1 MVDAHLGTIG
11 VWLAFLASVAGVVV
25 IVTGFVTRRNADGP
39 SPAATTAG
47 RVAGDGRLLAPV
59 MLVGALLAAGAMEHA
74 LVTHDFTLVFVAEN
88 NSTVTPLLYSIT
100 GMWSALAGS
109 ILLWGLIL
117 AVVST
122 VFVWRY
128 RRQVADPVIRWAS
141 LVLYVVS
148 AFFFGLMVGPANPF
162 VTAPGATQGLGPN
175 SLLQDNPLVAI
186 HPPLLYVGFV
196 VFTVPFA
203 FAIGMLATGRV
214 GDRWQIECRRWT
226 LVAFTFLSVG
236 IVLGAWWSYQVL
248 GWGGFWGWDPVE
260 NAALLPWLCGTAYL
274 HSVLV
279 QERRG
284 LMRVW
289 NLSLSIATFALTI
302 LGTFLTRSGVIT
314 SVHAFSE
321 SSLGPLLIG
330 FFFAVVIVGFGL
342 IAWRGDR
349 LRSPGGIDAPLGREG
364 AFLLNNVLFVGF
376 AFVVLL
382 GTLYPLLYEALTQ
395 QQVTVGA
402 PFFNTIAVPVG
413 LTLLFLMAVAPV
425 LSWRKM
431 SGAVLWQRLVIP
443 VWIGVGT
450 VVLCVAFGLRGSATL
465 IGFGLGA
472 MAAATAA
479 TRVGALGARRPHA
492 PRRLVARPGG
502 ARQRRHDRPPRR
514 RAARRRG
521 HRRHVVPSSGRAGPA
536 PRGGGRLRRAQL
548 PVRRPAHCDVAFT
561 HLAGSPGQGGRRHVH
576 PGDDQLR
583 QRAVGGRHAGHRL
596 GALRRRLPHLRRRGR
611 ARRLVGQPGDQQ
623 PAAGVRGDRRRDRAA
638 RGLAVG
644 RRSADRARGPA
655 RPGAGDPPAPHR
667 PGICPLGSGDG
678 HGTATSSPS
687 GTRPPSRWGRSWPA
701 ASARHDR
708 PTPPPPDPLGG
719 GCGPPGPRRRRR
731 RPRHPDAPGGHR
743 RRQPAAR
750 PHRAP
755 GSPAPISTTGLP
767 VSLASLR
774 GHYVVVN
781 FFASWCVPCQEEAPD
796 LARFHYEQTHTADG
810 ADMVSVVFHDTTAT
824 ARAFLRANGDLWP
837 AVSDPGGTIAE
848 HYGVTAP
855 PTTFVISPSGRVT
868 AVLEGPATQKNLD
881 SFLRRPG
888 RSRPRTSGG

>member
-1 MVDAHLGTIG
+1 
-11 VWLAFLASVAGVVV
+11 
-25 IVTGFVTRRNADGP
+25 
-39 SPAATTAG
+39 
-47 RVAGDGRLLAPV
+47 
-59 MLVGALLAAGAMEHA
+59 
-74 LVTHDFTLVFVAEN
+74 
-88 NSTVTPLLYSIT
+88 
-100 GMWSALAGS
+100 
-109 ILLWGLIL
+109 
-117 AVVST
+117 
-122 VFVWRY
+122 
-128 RRQVADPVIRWAS
+128 
-141 LVLYVVS
+141 
-148 AFFFGLMVGPANPF
+148 MVGPANPF

-284 LMRVW
+284 LFRVW

-302 LGTFLTRSGVIT
+302 LGTFLTRSGVIE

-330 FFFAVVIVGFGL
+330 FFFVVVIVGFGL

-349 LRSPGGIDAPLGREG
+349 LRSPMGIDAPLGREG
-364 AFLLNNVLFVGF
+364 AFLLNNVLLVGF

-382 GTLYPLLYEALTQ
+382 GTLYPLLYEAVTQ

-402 PFFNTIAVPVG
+402 PFFNTIAVPAG
-413 LTLLFLMAVAPV
+413 LTLLFLMAVAPM

-431 SGAVLWQRLVIP
+431 SGVVLWQRLFIP

-479 TRVGALGARRPHA
+479 RALVLSVRAAHARHVGWWRGLVGRANGGMIVHLGVVLLAVGVIAATSYRHQAELALHRGTVVAYDGHRFEFEGLRTVTSPARTSQEALVKVDDGVFA
-492 PRRLVARPGG
+492 PATTSFGSALSVVGTPAIDSGLLADVYLTFDAVGGLGSTSGNQAIDNLPQGSVAIGVVIEPLVAWLWAGGLLIGLGGLLALVPGS
-502 ARQRRHDRPPRR
+502 RR
-514 RAARRRG
+514 RATDPASA
-521 HRRHVVPSSGRAGPA
+521 SSPLVTGAPPDPDREQERAAGAGDDSRAG
-536 PRGGGRLRRAQL
+536 G
-548 PVRRPAHCDVAFT
+548 
-561 HLAGSPGQGGRRHVH
+561 
-576 PGDDQLR
+576 
-583 QRAVGGRHAGHRL
+583 
-596 GALRRRLPHLRRRGR
+596 
-611 ARRLVGQPGDQQ
+611 
-623 PAAGVRGDRRRDRAA
+623 
-638 RGLAVG
+638 
-644 RRSADRARGPA
+644 RARGPCR
-655 RPGAGDPPAPHR
+655 RPDM
-667 PGICPLGSGDG
+667 
-678 HGTATSSPS
+678 TA
-687 GTRPPSRWGRSWPA
+687 
-701 ASARHDR
+701 
-708 PTPPPPDPLGG
+708 
-719 GCGPPGPRRRRR
+719 RRRR
-731 RPRHPDAPGGHR
+731 HPTRWVAGAVLAVLVVVGIVLATRTPQEATAVQSPLLG
-743 RRQPAAR
+743 Q
-750 PHRAP
+750 RAP
-755 GSPAPISTTGLP
+755 ALVGTELNSGSR

-781 FFASWCVPCQEEAPD
+781 FFASWCGPCKVEAPN
-796 LARFHYEQTHTADG
+796 LSRFNYQQAHTADG

-824 ARAFLRANGDLWP
+824 ARAFLRSNGDLWP
-837 AVSDPGGTIAE
+837 AISDPGGVIAE

-855 PTTFVISPSGRVT
+855 PTTFIVDPSGRVT
-868 AVLEGPATQKNLD
+868 AVLLGPATQANLD
-881 SFLRRPG
+881 SFLRAARAEQA
-888 RSRPRTSGG
+888 RTSNG

>member
-1 MVDAHLGTIG
+1 MVDANLGTVG
-11 VWLAFLASVAGVVV
+11 VWLAFVASVAGALVM
-25 IVTGFVTRRNADGP
+25 VTGLTTRPQADGTIP
-39 SPAATTAG
+39 VRRFP
-47 RVAGDGRLLAPV
+47 RDGRMLAPV
-59 MLVGALLAAGAMEHA
+59 MLVGALLATGAMEHA

-109 ILLWGLIL
+109 ILLWGLVL
-117 AVVST
+117 SLVST

-128 RRQVADPVIRWAS
+128 RRLAADPVIRWAT

-148 AFFFGLMVGPANPF
+148 AFFFGLMTGPANPF
-162 VTAPGATQGLGPN
+162 VTAAGVTQGLGPN

-196 VFTVPFA
+196 LFTVPFA

-302 LGTFLTRSGVIT
+302 LGTFLTRSGVIN
-314 SVHAFSE
+314 SVHSFSE

-364 AFLLNNVLFVGF
+364 AFLLNNVVFVGF

-382 GTLYPLLYEALTQ
+382 GTVYPLLYEAVTQ

-402 PFFNTIAVPVG
+402 PFFNTVG
-413 LTLLFLMAVAPV
+413 IPAALTLLFLMAVAPV

-450 VVLCVAFGLRGSATL
+450 VVLCVAFGLRGGPTL

-479 TRVGALGARRPHA
+479 RALVLSVRAAHARHVGWWRGLVGRANGGMIVHLGVVLLAMGVIAATSYRHEAELALHQGTVVTFDGHRFEFVGLRTVSSPSRTAHEALVKVDGGMFAPATTSFGSALSAEGTPAIDSGLFGDVYLTFDVVGGLGSTSGNQAINNLPAGSVGIGVVIQPLVAWLWAGGLLIGVGGVLALVPGSRRRATDPASASSPLVTDAQPGTLREREAAAPEPVGAL
-492 PRRLVARPGG
+492 
-502 ARQRRHDRPPRR
+502 
-514 RAARRRG
+514 
-521 HRRHVVPSSGRAGPA
+521 
-536 PRGGGRLRRAQL
+536 
-548 PVRRPAHCDVAFT
+548 
-561 HLAGSPGQGGRRHVH
+561 
-576 PGDDQLR
+576 
-583 QRAVGGRHAGHRL
+583 
-596 GALRRRLPHLRRRGR
+596 
-611 ARRLVGQPGDQQ
+611 
-623 PAAGVRGDRRRDRAA
+623 AA
-638 RGLAVG
+638 RGT
-644 RRSADRARGPA
+644 GPA
-655 RPGAGDPPAPHR
+655 
-667 PGICPLGSGDG
+667 
-678 HGTATSSPS
+678 
-687 GTRPPSRWGRSWPA
+687 
-701 ASARHDR
+701 
-708 PTPPPPDPLGG
+708 
-719 GCGPPGPRRRRR
+719 
-731 RPRHPDAPGGHR
+731 
-743 RRQPAAR
+743 
-750 PHRAP
+750 
-755 GSPAPISTTGLP
+755 
-767 VSLASLR
+767 
-774 GHYVVVN
+774 
-781 FFASWCVPCQEEAPD
+781 
-796 LARFHYEQTHTADG
+796 
-810 ADMVSVVFHDTTAT
+810 
-824 ARAFLRANGDLWP
+824 
-837 AVSDPGGTIAE
+837 
-848 HYGVTAP
+848 
-855 PTTFVISPSGRVT
+855 
-868 AVLEGPATQKNLD
+868 
-881 SFLRRPG
+881 
-888 RSRPRTSGG
+888 

>member
-1 MVDAHLGTIG
+1 M
-11 VWLAFLASVAGVVV
+11 LAGAVLA
-25 IVTGFVTRRNADGP
+25 T
-39 SPAATTAG
+39 
-47 RVAGDGRLLAPV
+47 L
-59 MLVGALLAAGAMEHA
+59 AMEHA
-74 LVTHDFTLVFVAEN
+74 LITHNFTLVFVAEN

-109 ILLWGLIL
+109 ILLWGLVL
-117 AVVST
+117 AVVSSL
-122 VFVWRY
+122 FVWRY
-128 RRQVADPVIRWAS
+128 RRLGTDPVIRWAT
-141 LVLYVVS
+141 LVLYAVS
-148 AFFFGLMVGPANPF
+148 AYFFALMAGPANPF
-162 VTAPGATQGLGPN
+162 VTAPGVTQGLGPN
-175 SLLQDNPLVAI
+175 SLLQNNPLVAI
-186 HPPLLYVGFV
+186 HPPLLYIGFV
-196 VFTVPFA
+196 TFTVPFA

-330 FFFAVVIVGFGL
+330 FFFVVVIVGFGL

-382 GTLYPLLYEALTQ
+382 GTLYPLLYEAVTQ

-402 PFFNTIAVPVG
+402 PFFNTVAVPAG

-425 LSWRKM
+425 LSWRKIN
-431 SGAVLWQRLVIP
+431 GTVLWHRLAIP

-450 VVLCVAFGLRGSATL
+450 VVVCVAYGLRGTATL

-479 TRVGALGARRPHA
+479 RALVLSVRAAHVRHVGWWRGLVGRANGGMIVHLGVVLLAVGVIAATSYRHQAELALHKGGRGHLRRAPLRV
-492 PRRLVARPGG
+492 
-502 ARQRRHDRPPRR
+502 R
-514 RAARRRG
+514 RAAHGDVAVPHVARG
-521 HRRHVVPSSGRAGPA
+521 AGQSGR
-536 PRGGGRLRRAQL
+536 GR
-548 PVRRPAHCDVAFT
+548 VR
-561 HLAGSPGQGGRRHVH
+561 S
-576 PGDDQLR
+576 GDDQLR
-583 QRAVGGRHAGHRL
+583 ERAVGRRHAGHRL
-596 GALRRRLPHLRRRGR
+596 RALRRRLPHLRRRRRPGR
-611 ARRLVGQPGDQQ
+611 HVGQPGHQQ
-623 PAAGVRGDRRRDRAA
+623 PA
-638 RGLAVG
+638 VG
-644 RRSADRARGPA
+644 F
-655 RPGAGDPPAPHR
+655 
-667 PGICPLGSGDG
+667 
-678 HGTATSSPS
+678 
-687 GTRPPSRWGRSWPA
+687 
-701 ASARHDR
+701 
-708 PTPPPPDPLGG
+708 
-719 GCGPPGPRRRRR
+719 
-731 RPRHPDAPGGHR
+731 GGHR
-743 RRQPAAR
+743 RGDRAAGGLAMGRRPPDRSRRPAGPRAGLAPAR
-750 PHRAP
+750 HRPGFGPGRHGDRGRAAPAGGGGRHVRPRAP
-755 GSPAPISTTGLP
+755 VRAPARARGCPGRGERGAVMTGRRRGHLTRWVAGAVLLALVVLGIVLATRTPQEATTVSSPLLGRAAPAITGTNLSTGAP
-767 VSLASLR
+767 VSLSSLR

-781 FFASWCVPCQEEAPD
+781 FFASWCTPCRQEAPD
-796 LARFHYEQTHTADG
+796 LSRFYYQQSHSDG
-810 ADMVSVVFHDTTAT
+810 GAEMISVVFHDTNSTAN
-824 ARAFLRANGDLWP
+824 AFLQQNGDLWP
-837 AVSDPGGTIAE
+837 AVGDPGGVIAD

-855 PTTFVISPSGRVT
+855 PTTFVINPSGRVAT
-868 AVLEGPATQKNLD
+868 VLIGPATEQNLD
-881 SFLRRPG
+881 TSLHSARLSAA
-888 RSRPRTSGG
+888 RSSRG

>member
-1 MVDAHLGTIG
+1 MVDANLGTVG
-11 VWLAFLASVAGVVV
+11 VWLAFVASVAGALVM
-25 IVTGFVTRRNADGP
+25 VTGLATRPRADGTIP
-39 SPAATTAG
+39 VG
-47 RVAGDGRLLAPV
+47 RFPRDGRMLAPV
-59 MLVGALLAAGAMEHA
+59 MLVGALLATGAMEHA

-109 ILLWGLIL
+109 ILLWGLVL
-117 AVVST
+117 SLVST

-128 RRQVADPVIRWAS
+128 RRLAADPVIRWAM
-141 LVLYVVS
+141 LVLYIVS
-148 AFFFGLMVGPANPF
+148 AFFFGLMTGPANPF
-162 VTAPGATQGLGPN
+162 VTAAGVTQGLGPN

-196 VFTVPFA
+196 LFTVPFA
-203 FAIGMLATGRV
+203 FAVGMLATGRV

-302 LGTFLTRSGVIT
+302 LGTFLTRSGVIN
-314 SVHAFSE
+314 SVHSFSE

-364 AFLLNNVLFVGF
+364 AFLLNNVVFVGF

-382 GTLYPLLYEALTQ
+382 GTVYPLLYEAVTQ

-402 PFFNTIAVPVG
+402 PFFNTVG
-413 LTLLFLMAVAPV
+413 IPAALTLLFLMAVAPV

-450 VVLCVAFGLRGSATL
+450 VVVCVAFGLRGGPTL

-479 TRVGALGARRPHA
+479 RALVLSVRAARARHVGSWRGLVGRANGGMIVHLGVVLLAVGVIAATSYRHEAELALHQGTVVTFDGHRFEFVGLRTVTSPSRTAHEALVKVDGGMFTPATTSFGSALSAEGTPAIDSGLFGDVYLTFDVVGGLGSASGNQAINNLPAGSVGIGVVIQPLVAWLWAGGLLIGVGGLLALVPGSRRRATDPASASSPLVTDAQSGVHREREAAAPEPVGAL
-492 PRRLVARPGG
+492 VARGT
-502 ARQRRHDRPPRR
+502 
-514 RAARRRG
+514 
-521 HRRHVVPSSGRAGPA
+521 GPA
-536 PRGGGRLRRAQL
+536 
-548 PVRRPAHCDVAFT
+548 
-561 HLAGSPGQGGRRHVH
+561 
-576 PGDDQLR
+576 
-583 QRAVGGRHAGHRL
+583 
-596 GALRRRLPHLRRRGR
+596 
-611 ARRLVGQPGDQQ
+611 
-623 PAAGVRGDRRRDRAA
+623 
-638 RGLAVG
+638 
-644 RRSADRARGPA
+644 
-655 RPGAGDPPAPHR
+655 
-667 PGICPLGSGDG
+667 
-678 HGTATSSPS
+678 
-687 GTRPPSRWGRSWPA
+687 
-701 ASARHDR
+701 
-708 PTPPPPDPLGG
+708 
-719 GCGPPGPRRRRR
+719 
-731 RPRHPDAPGGHR
+731 
-743 RRQPAAR
+743 
-750 PHRAP
+750 
-755 GSPAPISTTGLP
+755 
-767 VSLASLR
+767 
-774 GHYVVVN
+774 
-781 FFASWCVPCQEEAPD
+781 
-796 LARFHYEQTHTADG
+796 
-810 ADMVSVVFHDTTAT
+810 
-824 ARAFLRANGDLWP
+824 
-837 AVSDPGGTIAE
+837 
-848 HYGVTAP
+848 
-855 PTTFVISPSGRVT
+855 
-868 AVLEGPATQKNLD
+868 
-881 SFLRRPG
+881 
-888 RSRPRTSGG
+888 

>member
-1 MVDAHLGTIG
+1 M
-11 VWLAFLASVAGVVV
+11 
-25 IVTGFVTRRNADGP
+25 
-39 SPAATTAG
+39 
-47 RVAGDGRLLAPV
+47 
-59 MLVGALLAAGAMEHA
+59 
-74 LVTHDFTLVFVAEN
+74 
-88 NSTVTPLLYSIT
+88 
-100 GMWSALAGS
+100 
-109 ILLWGLIL
+109 
-117 AVVST
+117 
-122 VFVWRY
+122 WRY
-128 RRQVADPVIRWAS
+128 RRQAADPVIRWAT

-302 LGTFLTRSGVIT
+302 LGTFLTRSGVIN

-349 LRSPGGIDAPLGREG
+349 LRSPGGHRRPARARGRVPPQQRRSSS
-364 AFLLNNVLFVGF
+364 ASPSSSCSARCTRCSTRRV
-376 AFVVLL
+376 
-382 GTLYPLLYEALTQ
+382 TQ

-402 PFFNTIAVPVG
+402 PFFNTVAIPVG

-431 SGAVLWQRLVIP
+431 SGAVLWQRLAIP

-450 VVLCVAFGLRGSATL
+450 VVLCVAFGLRGFATL

-479 TRVGALGARRPHA
+479 RALV
-492 PRRLVARPGG
+492 LSV
-502 ARQRRHDRPPRR
+502 
-514 RAARRRG
+514 RAAHTRHVGWWRGLVGRANGGMIVHLGVVVLAVGIIAATSYRHQAELALHRGEVVTYDG
-521 HRRHVVPSSGRAGPA
+521 HRFEFEGLRTVTSPSRTSQEALVKVDGGVFTPA
-536 PRGGGRLRRAQL
+536 TTSFGSA
-548 PVRRPAHCDVAFT
+548 
-561 HLAGSPGQGGRRHVH
+561 LAGR
-576 PGDDQLR
+576 GD
-583 QRAVGGRHAGHRL
+583 AGHRL
-596 GALRRRLPHLRRRGR
+596 GALRRRLPDLRRRRRARATTSGNQAINNLPAGSVAIGVVIEPLVAWLWAGGLLIGVGGLLALVPGLAAPGHRPGLGRRRALVTERRSPASAARAGGR
-611 ARRLVGQPGDQQ
+611 AR
-623 PAAGVRGDRRRDRAA
+623 AGRRAGRPRRR
-638 RGLAVG
+638 
-644 RRSADRARGPA
+644 
-655 RPGAGDPPAPHR
+655 
-667 PGICPLGSGDG
+667 
-678 HGTATSSPS
+678 
-687 GTRPPSRWGRSWPA
+687 
-701 ASARHDR
+701 ARHDR
-708 PTPPPPDPLGG
+708 APTPPPDPLGG
-719 GCGPPGPRRRRR
+719 GCRPRRPRRRRHR
-731 RPRHPDAPGGHR
+731 AGHPHAAGGHR

-750 PHRAP
+750 ARRPRLHRHRPEHRRAGLAGVAARP
-755 GSPAPISTTGLP
+755 LRRRQLLRQLVHPVPAGGARPLALP
-767 VSLASLR
+767 LR
-774 GHYVVVN
+774 AGT
-781 FFASWCVPCQEEAPD
+781 
-796 LARFHYEQTHTADG
+796 RADG
-810 ADMVSVVFHDTTAT
+810 ADMVSVVFHDTTST
-824 ARAFLRANGDLWP
+824 ARAFLQNERRPVAGRRAIP
-837 AVSDPGGTIAE
+837 AGR
-848 HYGVTAP
+848 
-855 PTTFVISPSGRVT
+855 SPSAT
-868 AVLEGPATQKNLD
+868 A
-881 SFLRRPG
+881 
-888 RSRPRTSGG
+888 